1 MKKRI
6 CFVLLFFLVLS
17 LCACGNDIA
26 DTMNTEEQQIETQ
39 QIVEEKVE
47 FFAEEAFSLEL
58 VGYDA
63 TPSAHIVNIDF
74 KFRNITDKNIERISF
89 SAQGLDKNGDVIE
102 DTIMGAEN
110 ISAGQA
116 AWYTYQTNSN
126 RSCQTI
132 EELSQ
137 KVYAINVYSVQIVYD
152 IMDPYAYYDLNFK
165 EPIVIIVADV
175 EDKESVSNQ
184 AENGNIATV
193 LLSAKWHRKDG
204 SAVIT
209 FAQDN
214 TGNMELSDGETYDFM
229 WNVSDNN
236 TVDVILNIDGREAP
250 GSYILL
256 RENGRYVLQMI
267 DNEDF
272 TYYAQ

>member
-1 MKKRI
+1 M
-6 CFVLLFFLVLS
+6 CDSHS
-17 LCACGNDIA
+17 LAVIYK
-26 DTMNTEEQQIETQ
+26 NTEEQQIETQ

-47 FFAEEAFSLEL
+47 FFAEEAFSFEL

-89 SAQGLDKNGDVIE
+89 SAQGLDKNGDVVE

-110 ISAGQA
+110 ISGGQA

-193 LLSAKWHRKDG
+193 LLSAKWHRKDS

-209 FAQDN
+209 FVQGN

-256 RENGRYVLQMI
+256 RENGRYVLQMV